1 MPSVKLDTQARFPA
15 PASLMIIAI
24 DGTSASGKGTIARRL
39 ASAYDLPHMDTG
51 RLYRAAGLAALRAGA
66 EFEDADTLALLARE
80 MVPSLF
86 DEAELRTLRA
96 AQAAS
101 QVARVPEVRAALYDL
116 QRAFATQAGGAVL
129 DGRDIGT
136 VIAPD
141 AHVKL
146 WITASLEERAARR
159 LKELSAEGSRVSHAA
174 LMEDLAARDTR
185 DAARRDAPAICASDA
200 VLIDTTDLSIDA
212 AVERAKAVVE
222 AVKSRKA

>member
-1 MPSVKLDTQARFPA
+1 
-15 PASLMIIAI
+15 MIIAI
-24 DGTSASGKGTIARRL
+24 DGNSASGKGTIARRL
-39 ASAYDLPHMDTG
+39 AADYDLPHMDTG

-86 DEAELRTLRA
+86 DAADLRSARA

-101 QVARVPEVRAALYDL
+101 KVARVPEVRAALFKL
-116 QRAFATQAGGAVL
+116 QRSFAIQDGGAVL

-141 AHVKL
+141 ADVKL
-146 WITASLEERAARR
+146 WITASLEERARRR
-159 LKELSAEGSRVSHAA
+159 LKELVAEGSQIS
-174 LMEDLAARDTR
+174 LESLQDDLAARDAR
-185 DAARRDAPAICASDA
+185 DAARRDAPAIRAANA

-222 AVKSRKA
+222 IAMATKE